1 MANKIYTARQPIFNR
16 KQNVVAYE
24 LLFRDGPENIFP
36 ENIDATQAT
45 SRLLVRTHFAQGIE
59 RITNNKPALI
69 NFSEQCLLKE
79 LPLLLPK
86 NKVVIEVL
94 ECVEPTGKIL
104 EMFKKLYQAGY
115 HIALDDFIYEADWH
129 PFFKYVRLVK
139 FDLQHTSI
147 VEAQRHMEQIRRF
160 RKDCRF
166 LAEKIE
172 DPLMFDQA
180 EAAGFNFFQGYFF
193 CKPEMYA
200 SNEIESNK
208 RILIALYKELMR
220 EELDFIKITQYFE
233 QDLNLS
239 YKLLRFINSGLL
251 PITQKMQ
258 SIRKAIVYLGENEM
272 RRLIALLTTSVLSYD
287 KPRELIRLAT
297 IRARF
302 CELMVQKHAPSL
314 REHAFLAGLFS
325 LLDAILDQPL
335 EQILDTLPLSEEIVE
350 ALTTNH
356 QTPIKIA
363 LSTIKLYEQGS
374 WHLTS
379 MEAMKLKFSYDQV
392 CDCYKQAIDWMH
404 NFESC

>member
-24 LLFRDGPENIFP
+24 LLFRDGPDNIFP
-36 ENIDATQAT
+36 QNVDATQAT
-45 SRLLVRTHFAQGIE
+45 SRLLVRTHFSQGIE

-69 NFSEQCLLKE
+69 NFSETCLLKE

-86 NKVVIEVL
+86 NKIVIEVL
-94 ECVEPTGKIL
+94 ECVEPTGQIL
-104 EMFKKLYQAGY
+104 AMFKKLYHAGY
-115 HIALDDFIYEADWH
+115 HIALDDFIYDAQWQ
-129 PFFKYVRLVK
+129 PFFKYVKLVK
-139 FDLQHTSI
+139 FDLQHTGI
-147 VEAQRHMEQIRRF
+147 QAAQTHMDEIRRH

-166 LAEKIE
+166 LAEKVE
-172 DPLMFDQA
+172 DHQMFEQA

-200 SNEIESNK
+200 SSEIESNK

-220 EELDFIKITQYFE
+220 EELNFNKITQYFE

-239 YKLLRFINSGLL
+239 FKLLRFINSGLL

-287 KPRELIRLAT
+287 KPRELIQVAT

-302 CELMVQKHAPSL
+302 CELMMHKNTPSL

-335 EQILDTLPLSEEIVE
+335 EQILHTLPLSEEIIE
-350 ALTTNH
+350 ALTTQH

-363 LSTIKLYEQGS
+363 LSTIQLFEQGS
-374 WHLTS
+374 WHLTT
-379 MEAMKLKFSYDQV
+379 MEAMKLKFSYEDICGFYQ
-392 CDCYKQAIDWMH
+392 QAVDWAH